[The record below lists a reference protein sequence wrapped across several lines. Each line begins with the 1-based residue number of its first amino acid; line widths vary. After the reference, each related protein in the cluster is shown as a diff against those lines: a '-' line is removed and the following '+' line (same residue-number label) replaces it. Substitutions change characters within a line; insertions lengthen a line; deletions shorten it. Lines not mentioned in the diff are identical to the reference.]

1 MAKIKGTISKAD
13 FDALSDELKTL
24 YVSDG
29 DNYKLDDD
37 REDVTGLKNKNKELL
52 EKLVGL
58 KDFEGL
64 DAADIKAKLAKLE
77 EQETAD
83 QVAKGKWE
91 ELEQKLKTKHGEE
104 KEALEKRLN
113 AIIGT
118 TAQKDLQLAL
128 VAAGVKENLAEDLA
142 ISLTTKSIKHVE
154 DGGKVIW
161 KTLDDTE
168 TVDLAKYI
176 PGLKE
181 SKADYFKSD
190 LGTGSG
196 ATGSDGT
203 GGGGKTMPHAQ
214 WKALSPKDQAA
225 FISSGGKPV
234 D

>member
-1 MAKIKGTISKAD
+1 MAKIKGSISKAD

-24 YVSDG
+24 YVPDD

-52 EKLVGL
+52 EKLVGF

-77 EQETAD
+77 EAETAD

-91 ELEQKLKTKHGEE
+91 ELEQKLKTKHAEE
-104 KEALEKRLN
+104 TATFEKRIA
-113 AIIGT
+113 AIVGA

-142 ISLTTKSIKHVE
+142 ISLTTKHIKHFE
-154 DGGKVIW
+154 EGGKVGW

-196 ATGSDGT
+196 ASGSE
-203 GGGGKTMPHAQ
+203 GGGSAAQ
-214 WKALSPKDQAA
+214 SWTRQQWDSATTKDRTA
-225 FISSGGKPV
+225 FTDAGGKITG
-234 D
+234 